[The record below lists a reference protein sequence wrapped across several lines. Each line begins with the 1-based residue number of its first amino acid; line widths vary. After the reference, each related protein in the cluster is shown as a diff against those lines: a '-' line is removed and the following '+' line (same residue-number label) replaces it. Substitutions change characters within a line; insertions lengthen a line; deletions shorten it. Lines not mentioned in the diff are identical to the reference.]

1 MVDVANANA
10 VAVLTR
16 APSAGGKQRLFAALG
31 RPVDP
36 ALLEALLLD
45 TIDGAA
51 SAGASMVLSLAG
63 EADGLGIGQPGIA
76 GDLHVIQQPI
86 GHLGERMRGT
96 MAALFAAGARRVA
109 LIGSDLPAI
118 TATPIR
124 EAFRLLELEPA
135 SLVLG
140 PALDGGYYL
149 IAATVVP
156 PVFDDIEWGSGRVLA
171 QTCAAAAAAGLPVR
185 LVAPMADVDTVED
198 LIRLPARAVRSVAW
212 SRANGLTAAS
222 ARARASS

>member
-16 APSAGGKQRLFAALG
+16 APSAGGKHRLFAALG

-51 SAGASMVLSLAG
+51 SAGAPVVLSLAG
-63 EADGLGIGQPGIA
+63 EGDGLGIG
-76 GDLHVIQQPI
+76 LHVIPQPI

-171 QTCAAAAAAGLPVR
+171 QTCAAAAAAGMPVR
-185 LVAPMADVDTVED
+185 LVSPMADVDTVED
-198 LIRLPARAVRSVAW
+198 LLRLPARAVRSVAW